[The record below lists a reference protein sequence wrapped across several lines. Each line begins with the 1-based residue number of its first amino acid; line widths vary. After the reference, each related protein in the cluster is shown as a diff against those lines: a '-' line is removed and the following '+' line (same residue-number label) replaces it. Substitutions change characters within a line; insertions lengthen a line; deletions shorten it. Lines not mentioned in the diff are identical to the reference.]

1 MSISRG
7 IIIAA
12 PSSGAGKT
20 TITLG
25 ILRALA
31 RRGIDVRGAKSGP
44 DYIDPRFHSI
54 ASGAPCVN
62 LDAWAMSPEMLRG
75 LATQD
80 TPETLIVEGAM
91 GLFDGAPPEGQGS
104 SADAARALNLPVVLV
119 VDAAKT
125 AHSIAAVVQ
134 GFSQFA
140 QDVTISAVILNNVG
154 SARHEKMLRTA
165 IQGIGMPL
173 IGALY
178 RQNDLSQPSRH
189 LGLIQADEHDD
200 IEAYLNRA
208 ADLAEGAIDM
218 DALLD
223 LTRPLAA
230 APATNAAPFPIR
242 AQKIAIA
249 RDRAFAFC
257 YPHHINAWRQSGA
270 EVWFF
275 SPLNNDPVPEAD
287 LVFLPGGYP
296 ELFAAELSNADV
308 FIASLHAHAAKGGLV
323 YGECGGYMMLG
334 DGLIDADGNAHKM
347 AGLLR
352 LQTSFA
358 ERKLH
363 LGYRMLQATQ
373 GPMAGQY
380 CAHEFHYSTTQ
391 HTQGKP
397 LFAMTDAEGTALP
410 DAGLIEGSV
419 MGSFAHIITSR

>member
-1 MSISRG
+1 MNPARG

-25 ILRALA
+25 ILRALS

-62 LDAWAMSPEMLRG
+62 LDAWAMAPDMIRG
-75 LATQD
+75 LAMQGD
-80 TPETLIVEGAM
+80 AETLIIEGAM
-91 GLFDGAPPEGQGS
+91 GLFDGAPPHGQGS
-104 SADAARALNLPVVLV
+104 TADVARALDLPVVLV
-119 VDAAKT
+119 VDAGKT
-125 AHSIAAVVQ
+125 AQSIAPLIQ
-134 GFSQFA
+134 GFAQFA

-154 SARHEKMLRTA
+154 SPRHETMLRTA
-165 IQGIGMPL
+165 IASIGIPV
-173 IGALY
+173 IGAVH
-178 RQNDLSQPSRH
+178 RQKDLSQPSRH

-200 IEAYLNRA
+200 IETYLNRA
-208 ADLAEGAIDM
+208 ADLVEEAIDINGLM
-218 DALLD
+218 DGM
-223 LTRPLAA
+223 RSI
-230 APATNAAPFPIR
+230 ATSSTITAAPFPIK

-270 EVWFF
+270 EIWFF
-275 SPLNNDPVPEAD
+275 SPLNNDPVPDAD

-296 ELFAAELSNADV
+296 ELFAGELSNADL
-308 FIASLHAHAAKGGLV
+308 FIASLHAHSAKGGLI

-334 DGLIDADGNAHKM
+334 DGLIDANGTAHKM

-358 ERKLH
+358 DRKLH
-363 LGYRMLQATQ
+363 LGYRMLHAQQ
-373 GPMAGQY
+373 GPMAGTY
-380 CAHEFHYSTTQ
+380 RAHEFHYSTT
-391 HTQGKP
+391 TLAQGTP
-397 LFAMTDAEGTALP
+397 LFSMTDAEGTILS
-410 DAGLIEGSV
+410 DAGLIEGNV
-419 MGSFAHIITSR
+419 MGSFAHVITSA